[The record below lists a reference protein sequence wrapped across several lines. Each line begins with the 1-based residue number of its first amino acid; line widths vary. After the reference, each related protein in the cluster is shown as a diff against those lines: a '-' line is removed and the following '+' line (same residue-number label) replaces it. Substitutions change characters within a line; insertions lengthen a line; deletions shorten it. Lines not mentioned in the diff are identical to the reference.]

1 MQTHALNELAKRNE
15 MKRNEQIKEKE
26 ATRISTGN
34 EKLHPKQSEANEH
47 RQTNIKWHVN
57 REHDEI

>member
-34 EKLHPKQSEANEH
+34 EKLHPKQTNIGKA
-47 RQTNIKWHVN
+47 QTNIKWHVN